1 MAHKIE
7 AGADM
12 FLMPSKF
19 EPCGLNQ
26 MYSLRYGTPPIVR
39 AVGGL
44 DDTIENFDRGSRR
57 GNGFKFYDYQA
68 ARLLEKVY
76 EALLVYTDRDLWQTL
91 MRNGMSA
98 DHSWQRAAEQYVQVY
113 QWLAQRRAPVTV

>member
-1 MAHKIE
+1 
-7 AGADM
+7 
-12 FLMPSKF
+12 
-19 EPCGLNQ
+19 
-26 MYSLRYGTPPIVR
+26 MYSLRYGTPPVVR

-57 GNGFKFYDYQA
+57 GNGFKFYDYHS

-76 EALLVYTDRDLWQTL
+76 EALLVYTDRELWQTL

-98 DHSWQRAAEQYVQVY
+98 DHSWHRAALQYVQVY
-113 QWLAQRRAPVTV
+113 EWLAQRGASVTV